1 MTTAALPAD
10 EIRPAVDGI
19 APGLA
24 SGRAADAAAKLGLGL
39 RIQIVVTL
47 VGGTLLVCSLV
58 AGWLWRQP
66 LFAALPALGA
76 VLLLAAPL
84 VAVAAA
90 DLVRGRAGMHA
101 LVALA
106 VIGATSSGQYLEA
119 AAVAFFM
126 TVSSLIERR
135 TAAGAEA
142 SIESLIRLA
151 PTKASRLARPV
162 AGGELHAGDE
172 ELVEATALRPGDVVR
187 VRPGDTIPADGR
199 VIRGASTVNQASV
212 TGESIPAE
220 KAGND
225 DVFGGTINLTGVIDV
240 EVTKA
245 GADTLLGRVKD
256 LILEAERTR
265 TPIMRLV
272 DQYAA
277 WYTPTILMIVGV
289 VLFFALKSQP
299 DTAFNRAI
307 AMLVIACPS
316 ALILATP
323 TAMVA
328 GLSAAAR
335 LGVLIKSVATLE
347 AARGIS
353 AIVFDKTGTVTTGV
367 LAVTRLAPLDG
378 VEPGELLAA
387 AAAAEQGSR
396 HPVARAVV
404 EMARRARVALDPPD
418 QVDEVAGRGVVARWS
433 DGRVVAV
440 GRASWLADGA
450 EAGPAVDVE
459 RLDAVQSSTEADGL
473 SVLHVVQDGRWIGW
487 IGLEDNAR
495 PEAAAAVDRLRGMG
509 ISRLVLLTGDRTSV
523 ARRVAGQMHFEE
535 FKAEVLPHE
544 KLEMVDTLKAAGHR
558 VAVIGDGVNDAPAL
572 AAGDVSIAMG
582 AAGSDV
588 AIHSASI
595 ALLNSNLTRIPFLV
609 DLSRRTIAV
618 IRQNM
623 VIGGLFIVVF
633 MSLAGAG
640 LVSPVLAAALHVAS
654 GLAVVFNSARLV
666 RCGEDIEQAE
676 AGASAH
682 VA

>member
-1 MTTAALPAD
+1 MATVAAPERMKDVVPAQ
-10 EIRPAVDGI
+10 P
-19 APGLA
+19 LT
-24 SGRAADAAAKLGLGL
+24 ADAAVPRAGRGVEA
-39 RIQIVVTL
+39 QILVTL
-47 VGGTLLVCSLV
+47 VGGTLLACSLV
-58 AGWLWRQP
+58 AGWLWKQP
-66 LFAALPALGA
+66 FFAALPAAAA
-76 VLLLAAPL
+76 VALLAAPL
-84 VAVAAA
+84 VAAAA
-90 DLVRGRAGMHA
+90 RDLWSGKAGLNA

-106 VIGATSSGQYLEA
+106 VIGAVASGKYQEA

-126 TVSSLIERR
+126 VVSSLIERR
-135 TAAGAEA
+135 TAIGAEA

-151 PTKASRLARPV
+151 PTKASRLVPDSSAASREARV
-162 AGGELHAGDE
+162 E
-172 ELVEATALRPGDVVR
+172 ESVEATALRPGDVVR
-187 VRPGDTIPADGR
+187 VRPGDTVPADGC
-199 VIRGASTVNQASV
+199 VLVGASTVNQASV

-220 KAGND
+220 KAAGD
-225 DVFGGTINLTGVIDV
+225 EVFGGTTNLTGVLDV

-245 GADTLLGRVKD
+245 GADTLLGRVKE

-265 TPIMRLV
+265 TPIMRLI

-277 WYTPTILMIVGV
+277 WYTPTILMLVGV
-289 VLFFALKSQP
+289 VLFFALKSNP
-299 DTAFNRAI
+299 DTAFQRAI

-328 GLSAAAR
+328 ALSAAAR
-335 LGVLIKSVATLE
+335 LGVLVKSVATLE
-347 AARGIS
+347 VARSIT
-353 AIVFDKTGTVTTGV
+353 AIVFDKTGTLTTGV
-367 LAVTRLAPLDG
+367 LTVSRLTPVDG
-378 VEPGELLAA
+378 VEPAELLAA

-404 EMARRARVALDPPD
+404 EMARRARVPMAQPERFT
-418 QVDEVAGRGVVARWS
+418 EVAGRGVE
-433 DGRVVAV
+433 AV
-440 GRASWLADGA
+440 LADGEVVRVGRGAWVA
-450 EAGPAVDVE
+450 EVVGGDAGPDAGGFVDD
-459 RLDAVQSSTEADGL
+459 RATSDTDGL
-473 SVLHVVQDGRWIGW
+473 SVLHVVRGGRHLGW

-495 PEAAAAVDRLRGMG
+495 PEAAGAVDRLRGMG

-523 ARRVAGQMHFEE
+523 ARRVAGQMHFDD

-544 KLEMVDTLKAAGHR
+544 KLEMVDALKAAGHR

-595 ALLNSNLTRIPFLV
+595 ALLNSNLDRVPFLV

-623 VIGGLFIVVF
+623 LIGGLFILAFV
-633 MSLAGAG
+633 SLAAAG
-640 LVSPVLAAALHVAS
+640 YVSPVLAAVLHVVS

-676 AGASAH
+676 AAPTPR
-682 VA
+682 

>member
-1 MTTAALPAD
+1 MASIAEAQQRTIAGPSHIEDRGSPEPAATA
-10 EIRPAVDGI
+10 PAVRLN
-19 APGLA
+19 P
-24 SGRAADAAAKLGLGL
+24 SL
-39 RIQIVVTL
+39 RLQIVATL

-58 AGWLWRQP
+58 AGWLWKQP
-66 LFAALPALGA
+66 FFAALPAALA
-76 VLLLAAPL
+76 VAILAAPL
-84 VAVAAA
+84 VTAALK
-90 DLVRGRAGMHA
+90 DLLRGVAGMNA
-101 LVALA
+101 LVGLA
-106 VIGATSSGQYLEA
+106 VIGAVASGNYQEA

-126 TVSSLIERR
+126 IVSSLIERR

-151 PTKASRLARPV
+151 PTKASRLVGSGR
-162 AGGELHAGDE
+162 DE
-172 ELVEATALRPGDVVR
+172 REEAVEATGLRPGDVVR
-187 VRPGDTIPADGR
+187 VRPGDTIPADGC

-220 KAGND
+220 RAQGD
-225 DVFGGTINLTGVIDV
+225 EVFGSTINLTGVLDV

-256 LILEAERTR
+256 LILQAERTK

-277 WYTPTILMIVGV
+277 WYTPTILMLVGV
-289 VLFFALKSQP
+289 VLFFALKDNP

-328 GLSAAAR
+328 ALSAAAR
-335 LGVLIKSVATLE
+335 LGVLVKSVATLE
-347 AARGIS
+347 AARTIT
-353 AIVFDKTGTVTTGV
+353 AVVFDKTGTVTTGV
-367 LAVTRLAPLDG
+367 LTVTRLAPIDG
-378 VEPGELLAA
+378 VESAELLRLAA
-387 AAAAEQGSR
+387 SAEQNSR
-396 HPVARAVV
+396 HPVAKAVSD
-404 EMARRARVALDPPD
+404 MARRARVPLESPSDFE
-418 QVDEVAGRGVVARWS
+418 EVAGRGVRAS
-433 DGRVVAV
+433 FADGSTVFV
-440 GRASWLADGA
+440 GRASWL
-450 EAGPAVDVE
+450 V
-459 RLDAVQSSTEADGL
+459 DAVPAPHAIEGGALEAIQSSSEADGL
-473 SVLHVVQDGRWIGW
+473 SLLHVVRDGKPIGW

-495 PEAAAAVDRLRGMG
+495 PEAAGAVDRLKALG
-509 ISRLVLLTGDRTSV
+509 ISRLVLLTGDRSSV
-523 ARRVAGQMHFEE
+523 AKRVAGQMHFDD

-544 KLEMVDTLKAAGHR
+544 KLEMVDALKASGHR

-595 ALLNSNLTRIPFLV
+595 ALLNSNLDRIPFLV
-609 DLSRRTIAV
+609 DLSRKTISV

-623 VIGGLFIVVF
+623 VIGGLFIVAFVA
-633 MSLAGAG
+633 LAGAG
-640 LVSPVLAAALHVAS
+640 YVTPVMAAMLHVVS

-676 AGASAH
+676 AS
-682 VA
+682 

>member
-1 MTTAALPAD
+1 VASIAEAQQRTIAGPSHIEDRGSPEPAATA
-10 EIRPAVDGI
+10 PAVRLN
-19 APGLA
+19 P
-24 SGRAADAAAKLGLGL
+24 SL
-39 RIQIVVTL
+39 RLQIVATL

-58 AGWLWRQP
+58 AGWLWKQP
-66 LFAALPALGA
+66 FFAALPAALA
-76 VLLLAAPL
+76 VAILAAPL
-84 VAVAAA
+84 VTAALK
-90 DLVRGRAGMHA
+90 DLLRGVAGMNA
-101 LVALA
+101 LVGLA
-106 VIGATSSGQYLEA
+106 VIGAVASGNYQEA

-126 TVSSLIERR
+126 IVSSLIERR

-151 PTKASRLARPV
+151 PTKASRLVGSGR
-162 AGGELHAGDE
+162 DE
-172 ELVEATALRPGDVVR
+172 REEAVEATGLRPGDVVR
-187 VRPGDTIPADGR
+187 VRPGDTIPADGC

-220 KAGND
+220 RAQGD
-225 DVFGGTINLTGVIDV
+225 EVFGSTINLTGVLDV

-256 LILEAERTR
+256 LILQAERTK

-277 WYTPTILMIVGV
+277 WYTPTILMLVGV
-289 VLFFALKSQP
+289 VLFFALKDNP

-328 GLSAAAR
+328 ALSAAAR
-335 LGVLIKSVATLE
+335 LGVLVKSVATLE
-347 AARGIS
+347 AARTIT
-353 AIVFDKTGTVTTGV
+353 AVVFDKTGTVTTGV
-367 LAVTRLAPLDG
+367 LTVTRLAPIDG
-378 VEPGELLAA
+378 VESAELLRLAA
-387 AAAAEQGSR
+387 SAEQNSR
-396 HPVARAVV
+396 HPVAKAVSD
-404 EMARRARVALDPPD
+404 MARRARVPLESPSDFE
-418 QVDEVAGRGVVARWS
+418 EVAGRGVRAS
-433 DGRVVAV
+433 FADGSTVFV
-440 GRASWLADGA
+440 GRASWL
-450 EAGPAVDVE
+450 V
-459 RLDAVQSSTEADGL
+459 DAVPAPHAIEGGALEAIQSSSEADGL
-473 SVLHVVQDGRWIGW
+473 SLLHVVRDGKPIGW

-495 PEAAAAVDRLRGMG
+495 PEAAGAVDRLKALG
-509 ISRLVLLTGDRTSV
+509 ISRLVLLTGDRSSV
-523 ARRVAGQMHFEE
+523 AKRVAGQMHFDD

-544 KLEMVDTLKAAGHR
+544 KLEMVDALKASGHR

-595 ALLNSNLTRIPFLV
+595 ALLNSNLDRIPFLV
-609 DLSRRTIAV
+609 DLSRKTISV

-623 VIGGLFIVVF
+623 VIGGLFIVAFVA
-633 MSLAGAG
+633 LAGAG
-640 LVSPVLAAALHVAS
+640 YVTPVMAAMLHVVS

-676 AGASAH
+676 AS
-682 VA
+682 

>member
-1 MTTAALPAD
+1 MQVVSRQPREHERRRD
-10 EIRPAVDGI
+10 
-19 APGLA
+19 
-24 SGRAADAAAKLGLGL
+24 ADAGEPAPVQPAPAEPAPRLSFAL
-39 RIQIVVTL
+39 RAQIVATL
-47 VGGTLLVCSLV
+47 VGGTLLLCSL
-58 AGWLWRQP
+58 AASWLWKQAF
-66 LFAALPALGA
+66 FAAVPAA
-76 VLLLAAPL
+76 VAVVLLAAPL
-84 VAVAAA
+84 VAAAGK
-90 DLVRGRAGMHA
+90 DLLAGRAGMNA

-106 VIGATSSGQYLEA
+106 VLGAMSSGKYQEA

-126 TVSSLIERR
+126 IVSSLIEKR

-151 PTKASRLARPV
+151 PTKASLLV
-162 AGGELHAGDE
+162 GDLE
-172 ELVEATALRPGDVVR
+172 DSVEATSLRQGDVVR
-187 VRPGDTIPADGR
+187 VRPGDTIPADG
-199 VIRGASTVNQASV
+199 VIVRGASTVNQASV

-220 KAGND
+220 KAPGD
-225 DVFGGTINLTGVIDV
+225 EVFGSTINLTGLIDV

-256 LILEAERTR
+256 LILQAERTKM
-265 TPIMRLV
+265 PIMRLV

-277 WYTPTILMIVGV
+277 WYTPTILMLVGV

-328 GLSAAAR
+328 ALSAAAR
-335 LGVLIKSVATLE
+335 LGVLVKSVATLE
-347 AARGIS
+347 AARNLT

-367 LAVTRLAPLDG
+367 LTVTRLSPAPGVDG
-378 VEPGELLAA
+378 GDLLRWAA
-387 AAAAEQGSR
+387 SAEQNSR
-396 HPVARAVV
+396 HPVARAVT
-404 EMARRARVALDPPD
+404 EMARRTRVGLATPTRFE
-418 QVDEVAGRGVVARWS
+418 EVAGRGVIAEFEGGGTVL
-433 DGRVVAV
+433 V
-440 GRASWLADGA
+440 GRASWLAGA
-450 EAGPAVDVE
+450 TPAPHAIDVDA
-459 RLDAVQSSTEADGL
+459 LDAVQTSSETEGL
-473 SVLHVVQDGRWIGW
+473 SVLHVVRDGVHVGW

-495 PEAAAAVDRLRGMG
+495 PEAAGAVDRLKAMG
-509 ISRLVLLTGDRTSV
+509 IARLVLLTGDRSSV
-523 ARRVAGQMHFEE
+523 ARRVAGQMHFDD

-544 KLEMVDTLKAAGHR
+544 KLEMVDALKAAGHR

-595 ALLNSNLTRIPFLV
+595 ALLNSNLDRIPFLV
-609 DLSRRTIAV
+609 DLSRKTIAV

-623 VIGGLFIVVF
+623 IIGGLFILAFVT
-633 MSLAGAG
+633 LAGAG
-640 LVSPVLAAALHVAS
+640 YVSPVMAAILHVVS

-666 RCGEDIEQAE
+666 RCGEEIEQAE
-676 AGASAH
+676 APAGS
-682 VA
+682 